1 MEKYMERGG
10 TLIHFFT
17 KASATAFYKAIPV
30 VEFLSEVIG
39 KTVQQLAHPRSTL
52 SEEERLKFAKEIKG
66 KINLHDTI
74 FPYNVILAYRIVC
87 MWHNSC
93 STPPHLT
100 PPPPTSPHP
109 PPPPPP

>member
-100 PPPPTSPHP
+100 PPHPTSPHP
-109 PPPPPP
+109 TSPHST